1 MAFAF
6 VNEKC
11 LIEYLICQK
20 MAMEQ
25 KPIPFTPTGEGSVY
39 IANPRD
45 WQPILL
51 TIVKWCMI
59 LFGLGLS
66 AYFGYGIFTG

>member
-6 VNEKC
+6 VNKKR

-25 KPIPFTPTGEGSVY
+25 KPIPFTATGEGSVY
-39 IANPRD
+39 IANPID
-45 WQPILL
+45 WQAILL

-66 AYFGYGIFTG
+66 AYFSYGIFTT